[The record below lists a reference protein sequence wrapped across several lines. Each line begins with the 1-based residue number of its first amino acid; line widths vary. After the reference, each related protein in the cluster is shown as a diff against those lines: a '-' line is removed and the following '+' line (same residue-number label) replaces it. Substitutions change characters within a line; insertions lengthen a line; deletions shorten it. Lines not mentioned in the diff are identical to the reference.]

1 MSRPAT
7 ASRRSSRQAALQ
19 ALYAVDVGPR
29 ADLGQAV
36 DSLARVAENFEL
48 ARGARAFAEDLVAGV
63 VAEREALDER
73 LEGAAR
79 NWRIERMAVVDRNVL
94 RLATYEL
101 VSTGTPTSV
110 ILDQAIELAR
120 RFGDDPSPAF
130 VNGVLDAVA
139 RAVRRDHASEAGG
152 EL

>member
-1 MSRPAT
+1 MSRHAT

-36 DSLARVAENFEL
+36 ESLARVAENFEL

-94 RLATYEL
+94 RIAAWEL
-101 VSTGTPTSV
+101 GPGGTPAEV
-110 ILDQAIELAR
+110 AIDEAVELAR
-120 RFGDDPSPAF
+120 RFGDDGSPRF
-130 VNGVLDAVA
+130 VNGVLGALVEKD
-139 RAVRRDHASEAGG
+139 EA
-152 EL
+152 